1 MDQKELF
8 ERLEE
13 LELEDF
19 EVKET
24 KTSIPKSSFEMVSAF
39 SNTNGWKAYY
49 EDEPVSLNVVD
60 FYKIASPLVKIT
72 KASEKTM
79 EKVGE
84 KGVEKDTINLLSDN
98 ERTVFEE
105 MQAHPKVTAN
115 ELSEILNINLRNT
128 KKIVEKLKEKGL
140 IKRIGSRKAG
150 HWEVIIK

>member
-19 EVKET
+19 EVKEA
-24 KTSIPKSSFEMVSAF
+24 KTSIPKSSFETVSAF

-49 EDEPVSLNVVD
+49 ENEPVSLNVVD

-84 KGVEKDTINLLSDN
+84 KGVLWSAPLPNPWLTPTSLLKIRKRFFRLHPFHNRLHINLHPRKISLP
-98 ERTVFEE
+98 VPLH
-105 MQAHPKVTAN
+105 HPKTPA
-115 ELSEILNINLRNT
+115 SHRN
-128 KKIVEKLKEKGL
+128 
-140 IKRIGSRKAG
+140 SYSQA
-150 HWEVIIK
+150 WNPQ

>member
-19 EVKET
+19 EVKEA
-24 KTSIPKSSFEMVSAF
+24 KTSIPKSSFETVSAF

-49 EDEPVSLNVVD
+49 ENEPVSLNVVD

-84 KGVEKDTINLLSDN
+84 KGVEK
-98 ERTVFEE
+98 
-105 MQAHPKVTAN
+105 
-115 ELSEILNINLRNT
+115 LSEKENIILRLIKDDPKISKQEMSTKGELT
-128 KKIVEKLKEKGL
+128 KKSVEYNITLLKRKGVL
-140 IKRIGSRKAG
+140 RRVGADRG
-150 HWEVIIK
+150 GYWEVVEG